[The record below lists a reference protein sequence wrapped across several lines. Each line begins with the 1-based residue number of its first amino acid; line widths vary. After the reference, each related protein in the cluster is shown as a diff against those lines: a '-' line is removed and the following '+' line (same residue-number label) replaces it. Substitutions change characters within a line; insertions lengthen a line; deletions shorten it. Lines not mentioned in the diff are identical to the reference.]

1 MAMHQWRRLKCAAAA
16 VIAGSC
22 GEAVQAFSCGS
33 LRPAVH
39 VGVLASFPSSFP
51 PRGVQRAATRPR
63 GQESASCWS
72 TEDGDEDDQW
82 IASEVEVMGVDGV
95 PSPGQTGGG
104 AGPPQR
110 DTGMKSARQRRVD
123 AFFEGIDN
131 EMRLKRA
138 REQEAVVEK
147 MARQR
152 ALEEAHEVAG
162 D

>member
-1 MAMHQWRRLKCAAAA
+1 
-16 VIAGSC
+16 
-22 GEAVQAFSCGS
+22 
-33 LRPAVH
+33 
-39 VGVLASFPSSFP
+39 
-51 PRGVQRAATRPR
+51 
-63 GQESASCWS
+63 
-72 TEDGDEDDQW
+72 
-82 IASEVEVMGVDGV
+82 MGVDGV